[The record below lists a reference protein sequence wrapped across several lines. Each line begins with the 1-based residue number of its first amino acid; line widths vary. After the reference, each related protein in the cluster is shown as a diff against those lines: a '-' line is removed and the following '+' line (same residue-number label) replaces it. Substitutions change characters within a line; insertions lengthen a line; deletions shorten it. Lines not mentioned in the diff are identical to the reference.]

1 MSYKDIAE
9 CRVCGS
15 QNLIEVINFEE
26 QFLSATF
33 VDSNLDNPLSSIKVP
48 LTVMICEFESCGL
61 VQLKQ
66 TTEPDLLYTNYFYR
80 SATNSTMIKD
90 LKTVVDK
97 VIERSEIKAGD
108 IVVDI
113 AANDGT
119 LLKNYSN
126 SLVRIGVEPA
136 KNIDWSDLDPKIKII
151 NDYFNENAMTQVLAG
166 SKVKI
171 FTCCAMFYDLDNPNE
186 FVKAVKNTLAKD
198 GIFCIQLSYVL
209 SMINNM
215 NFYDICHE
223 HLEYYSLESLNF
235 LMERHGLAIF
245 DAELNEVNGGSA
257 LVFIAH
263 IENRMVVSENY
274 KKLIKAEQAAKL
286 KNPKVYLDFGNKII
300 ELKEKVYKTIK
311 DENKNGGYVVGLGAS
326 TKGNV
331 LLQFFGLTK
340 ELIPVISEINKSK
353 IGLRTLG
360 SDIPLVSDDEID
372 KLNPSMKLVLPW
384 YFKNEIINRESNYL
398 ENGGKLFFPMP
409 YAHIVSKTGEFEI

>member
-1 MSYKDIAE
+1 MRYKDISE
-9 CRVCGS
+9 CRVCEN

-33 VDSNLDNPLSSIKVP
+33 VNSNLDNPLSSIKVP
-48 LTVMICEFESCGL
+48 LTVMICDFESCGL

-66 TTEPDLLYTNYFYR
+66 TTEPNLLYTNYFYR

-90 LKTVVDK
+90 LRTVVDK
-97 VIERSEIKAGD
+97 ALERSKIKAGD

-136 KNIDWSDLDPKIKII
+136 KNIDWSDLDPEIKIV
-151 NDYFNENAMTQVLAG
+151 NEYFNENAITKVLDG
-166 SKVKI
+166 NKVKI

-235 LMERHGLAIF
+235 LMERHGLTIF

-257 LVFIAH
+257 LVFITH
-263 IENRMVVSENY
+263 VENKMALSENY
-274 KKLIKAEQAAKL
+274 KKLIKTEQTAKL
-286 KNPKVYLDFGNKII
+286 KNPKVYLDFGKKIN

-311 DENKNGGYVVGLGAS
+311 NENKNGGYVVGLGAS

-360 SDIPLVSDDEID
+360 SDIPLVSDGEID
-372 KLNPSMKLVLPW
+372 KLNPTMKLVLPW
-384 YFKNEIINRESNYL
+384 YFKNEIINRESNYI

-409 YAHIVSKTGEFEI
+409 YPHIVSKSGELAI

>member
-1 MSYKDIAE
+1 MSYRDISE
-9 CRVCGS
+9 CRVCGNK
-15 QNLIEVINFEE
+15 NLIELINFEA
-26 QFLSATF
+26 QFLSAAF
-33 VDSNLDNPLSSIKVP
+33 VSSNVNNSLSNIKVP
-48 LTVMICEFESCGL
+48 LTVMICEYESCGL

-66 TTEPDLLYTNYFYR
+66 TTEPNLLYTNYFYR
-80 SATNSTMIKD
+80 SATNSTMVKD
-90 LKTVVDK
+90 LRTVVDK
-97 VIERSEIKAGD
+97 VLERLEVKAGD

-119 LLKNYSN
+119 LLQNYPK

-136 KNIDWSDLDPKIKII
+136 KNIDWTNLDPKIEII
-151 NDYFNENAMTQVLAG
+151 NEYFNENAITKALKG
-166 SKVKI
+166 NKVKI

-186 FVKAVKNTLAKD
+186 FVNVVKNTLAKD

-223 HLEYYSLESLNF
+223 HLEYYSLESLNY
-235 LMERHGLAIF
+235 LMERHGLTII

-257 LVFIAH
+257 LVFITH
-263 IENRMVVSENY
+263 TENNVVVSENY
-274 KKLIKAEQAAKL
+274 RNLIKSEQVAKL
-286 KNPKVYLDFGNKII
+286 KNPQVYLDFGKQIN

-311 DENKNGGYVVGLGAS
+311 CENANGGYVVGLGAS

-340 ELIPVISEINKSK
+340 KLIPVISEINKSK

-360 SDIPLVSDDEID
+360 TDIPLVSDEEMH
-372 KLNPSMKLVLPW
+372 KLNPTMKLVLPW
-384 YFKNEIINRESNYL
+384 YFKKEIINRESNFI

-409 YAHIVSKTGEFEI
+409 YPHIVSKSGELAI